1 MIKAL
6 AAQIPGVGIN
16 ESTRMVYFPGGGIV
30 QTKSAD
36 NPVSLRGEGLDL
48 AILDE
53 CAFIAPEAW
62 GESLRPALSDR
73 QGRAVFI
80 STPNRRNWFH
90 ALWIHGTIGEPDWQ
104 SWQLPTAANP
114 FIKPE
119 EIEAAKRDLS
129 EDSFRQEYLAQF
141 LQNEG
146 AVFRNLEACLTST
159 PTVASEHIKHTVVG
173 GIDWGQVKDATAVS
187 LFCIDCRR
195 EVFLDRFYRLPWA
208 LQRDRI
214 KAIADLWNA
223 DLLVEMNSI
232 GGPNAEALIDAGVR
246 VQGFITSAVTKPQL
260 IQSFALALEKEEG
273 HWLPDPTARGE
284 LEAFESRISAQTG
297 RPSYGAPEGCHDD
310 TVISRALAWRMTL
323 MAPVRRD

>member
-1 MIKAL
+1 METAPQQITITLPSLHPAQSEVARHSARFRVLCTGRRFGKTKLGAVLCVAAGARGQVAWWIAPTFPMAQIGFRMIKAL

-195 EVFLDRFYRLPWA
+195 EDVS
-208 LQRDRI
+208 
-214 KAIADLWNA
+214 KAEN
-223 DLLVEMNSI
+223 
-232 GGPNAEALIDAGVR
+232 
-246 VQGFITSAVTKPQL
+246 
-260 IQSFALALEKEEG
+260 
-273 HWLPDPTARGE
+273 
-284 LEAFESRISAQTG
+284 
-297 RPSYGAPEGCHDD
+297 
-310 TVISRALAWRMTL
+310 
-323 MAPVRRD
+323 